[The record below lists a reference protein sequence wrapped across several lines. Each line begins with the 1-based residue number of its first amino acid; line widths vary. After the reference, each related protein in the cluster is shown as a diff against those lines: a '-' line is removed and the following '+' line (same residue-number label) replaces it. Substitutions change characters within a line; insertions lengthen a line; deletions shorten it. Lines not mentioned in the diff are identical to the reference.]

1 MSKAFQLDARLD
13 ADTVFLFDWPLSRVL
28 LMNDAQYPWCI
39 LVPRETLSDG
49 TTVTE
54 LYELEQ
60 VKRVQ
65 LDKESVLLA
74 QTMMRLFGGQKMN
87 IAALGNV
94 VSQLHVHHVVRYESD
109 VSWPAPI
116 WGRHPVKG
124 YEAAELS
131 TRTDLLVN
139 ALSTAFDEA

>member
-1 MSKAFQLDARLD
+1 MPNVFQLDARLD

-28 LMNDAQYPWCI
+28 LMNDRQYPWCI

-49 TTVTE
+49 ACVKE

-74 QTMMRLFGGQKMN
+74 QTMMRLFGGHKMN

-109 VSWPAPI
+109 ISWPAPI
-116 WGRHPVKG
+116 WGKHPVQA
-124 YEAAELS
+124 YQAAELS
-131 TRTDLLVN
+131 PRKALLVD